1 MMTKLLKIEFKKIMT
16 YKVFWILM
24 GLYFLFLV
32 LGILTSGFAINS
44 MIDNINRNSPIPFPH
59 ITIFFF
65 PDVWQNIAFFAS
77 IRYVLIF
84 PAIVIIILITN
95 EFTFKTIRQ
104 SVVNG
109 MSRQEFLMAKLQL
122 IFVTAL
128 VITFVVILGAL
139 FLGISNTSNIGL
151 SMVFTKFSFM
161 AGFFIQVLT
170 FLIFAFFTGFL
181 LRNTGL
187 SIALF
192 TLYTLIIE
200 PVFYFI
206 LKIPKLQPNNISQ
219 FLPVN
224 SVIRIVEYP
233 YFPVLKKLMGLNVQE
248 QLSLLDCAVPLIFS
262 AVMIAIVY
270 LVLSKKDL

>member
-1 MMTKLLKIEFKKIMT
+1 MMKLLKIEYKKIMT

-104 SVVNG
+104 NVVNG

-122 IFVTAL
+122 IFVISL
-128 VITFVVILGAL
+128 VITFVVILGTL
-139 FLGISNTSNIGL
+139 FLGISNTSNLGL
-151 SMVFTKFSFM
+151 SLVFTKFSFM

-248 QLSLLDCAVPLIFS
+248 QLSLLDCAVPLIYS
-262 AVMIAIVY
+262 TVMIAIVY
-270 LVLSKKDL
+270 LALSKKDL